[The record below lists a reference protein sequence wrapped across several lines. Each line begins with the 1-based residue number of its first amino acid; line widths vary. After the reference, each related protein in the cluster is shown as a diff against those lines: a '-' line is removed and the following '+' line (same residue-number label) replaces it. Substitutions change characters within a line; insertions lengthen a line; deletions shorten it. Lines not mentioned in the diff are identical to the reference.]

1 MPATQIT
8 HPQLTHLDFGLISGL
23 IGLTL
28 CLTQAVKGHVDAR
41 NERERLQEAHEQKM
55 HFLHE
60 FHRQQLHA
68 KDHEIR
74 AKDLEVEARE
84 QRVSALHSER
94 RAREAEERVG
104 RVERGVAGLGGMTG
118 TGVGRA
124 VEGVGGS
131 GRGNEEKERELWRLM
146 GAAREDQ
153 EGGEDGAGAVK
164 EVEKNRHQ

>member
-1 MPATQIT
+1 
-8 HPQLTHLDFGLISGL
+8 
-23 IGLTL
+23 
-28 CLTQAVKGHVDAR
+28 VDAR

-84 QRVSALHSER
+84 HRMSAREMER

-104 RVERGVAGLGGMTG
+104 RMERWKGSGMTG
-118 TGVGRA
+118 MSGSESKMGEAGVKS
-124 VEGVGGS
+124 GVDGS
-131 GRGNEEKERELWRLM
+131 GSWNGNEEKEREVWRSM

-153 EGGEDGAGAVK
+153 DGGGDSVGAVK
-164 EVEKNRHQ
+164 ELEKNRYQ